1 MLKLPAI
8 GVLALLSLSPP
19 QNPNDVAALKREIQ
33 ALKASQEAM
42 QKDLEEIK
50 SFLKEATG
58 GRYGTPTIAET
69 PLDLS
74 GYPTNGS
81 SSAPVTLVEISD
93 YHCPFCRRHIQQTQP
108 QIYADYLKTGKVR
121 HVFVHYPID
130 QLHPDAYKSHEAA
143 MCAAEQGK
151 FWEYHA
157 KLFEAPIKAREELIA
172 LGGTVGLNVAAF
184 RSCVESGKHAA
195 EVKKSVERYQ
205 SLGVSGTPMFL
216 VGPTPTGS
224 APFKAQKAISGA
236 VPFPTFKQAI
246 ENALAK
252 PATR

>member
-1 MLKLPAI
+1 MFKLPAVA
-8 GVLALLSLSPP
+8 VLAVLSLSPP

-33 ALKASQEAM
+33 ALKASQEEM
-42 QKDLEEIK
+42 QKDLDEIK
-50 SFLKEATG
+50 TFLREATG
-58 GRYGTPTIAET
+58 GRFGTPPVAET
-69 PLDLS
+69 ALDL
-74 GYPTNGS
+74 GGLPTNGS
-81 SSAPVTLVEISD
+81 PSAPVTLVEISD

-108 QIYADYLKTGKVR
+108 QIYSEYVKTGKVR

-143 MCAAEQGK
+143 MCAADQGK

-157 KLFEAPIKAREELIA
+157 KLFEAPVTTREQLIGLA
-172 LGGTVGLNVAAF
+172 SQVGVDVTAF
-184 RSCVESGKHAA
+184 KSCVESGKHAA

-216 VGPTPTGS
+216 VGLTPSGS
-224 APFKAQKAISGA
+224 GTFKAQKAISGA
-236 VPFPTFKQAI
+236 QAFPVFKQAF

-252 PATR
+252 R